1 VKKNCNVPV
10 SKALFQLL
18 LIICLTGA
26 AVFSA
31 GFVFSHLEH
40 DCTGVYCP
48 VCIQYVRAGE
58 LIKQAA
64 GIALS
69 MAGIGLCGIRSP
81 LKLNRFFFHP
91 LRTKVTLKVQL
102 NN

>member
-1 VKKNCNVPV
+1 VKKNCNPV
-10 SKALFQLL
+10 SEALFRLL
-18 LIICLTGA
+18 LMTCLIGA

-31 GFVFSHLEH
+31 FFVFSHLEH

-48 VCIQYVRAGE
+48 VCIQRAGAGD
-58 LIKQAA
+58 LMKQAA

-69 MAGIGLCGIRSP
+69 MAGIGLCGIRGP
-81 LKLNRFFFHP
+81 LKLNRFLFHSP
-91 LRTKVTLKVQL
+91 RTIVTLKVQL